1 MENEKNIFLQITD
14 VGTGKR
20 CILRIEQDET
30 SLPLRVL
37 LEKYLNNAPIDGLI
51 EDRRITGDSAETLQD
66 IQDLVYVSGDNG
78 QLGDMFT
85 GTVFQQAGRAIALDS
100 VPILGPG
107 LVSGTRILVIDLNID
122 RTNAGYDR
130 NWAGFHKRRWKRHH
144 KVYSDFVSS
153 SLEMEC
159 SQAEAED
166 ILLLSSKECK
176 LRLIQALAKRIW
188 ESDFESYSRFT
199 GRKLAHKTGDETVR
213 NIIEGAGGIC
223 SEKVQALKF
232 ITDHYGLPSEYLFA
246 GVDARG
252 PMPEAR
258 LRELLD
264 TFDFRFSK
272 RYMRYWQH
280 TALLYTIEDTTVLVD
295 ATNGNIPLLFL
306 TGDAAESVLRHE
318 DKQPVS
324 VRMVDSY
331 EDFYYHRV
339 SQDIPE
345 NLFFAME
352 GWIPY
357 IDLVQVFENELG
369 LYLSADFYVTPVLF
383 RNARE
388 FDMLKQEYAGVC
400 DRAGIECSVSSEWT
414 LDSPLGRQ
422 FFRREPQVGER
433 VMLSKDHLL
442 ERYNG
447 WDGPGHDGGLVV
459 MKLRN
464 RKLSSR
470 RAEFP

>member
-1 MENEKNIFLQITD
+1 M
-14 VGTGKR
+14 
-20 CILRIEQDET
+20 
-30 SLPLRVL
+30 PLRAL
-37 LEKYLNNAPIDGLI
+37 LEKYLNNAPIDALI
-51 EDRRITGDSAETLQD
+51 DDLRIAGDSAEALQD

-85 GTVFQQAGRAIALDS
+85 GIVFQQADRAIALDS
-100 VPILGPG
+100 VPMLEPG
-107 LVSGTRILVIDLNID
+107 LVKGTQILVIDLNID

-130 NWAGFHKRRWKRHH
+130 NWAGFHKRRWMRHH
-144 KVYSDFVSS
+144 KVYSDFVSA

-166 ILLLSSKECK
+166 ILLLSSKERK
-176 LRLIQALAKRIW
+176 LRLIQTLAKRIW

-199 GRKLAHKTGDETVR
+199 GRKQAHKTGDETVR
-213 NIIEGAGGIC
+213 NIIDGAGGIC

-306 TGDAAESVLRHE
+306 AGDAAESVLRRE
-318 DKQPVS
+318 DKHPVS

-369 LYLSADFYVTPVLF
+369 LYLSASFYVTPIAF

-400 DRAGIECSVSSEWT
+400 DRAGIEYSVSSEWT
-414 LDSPLGRQ
+414 LDSPLGQQ
-422 FFRREPQVGER
+422 FFQREPQVCER
-433 VMLSKDHLL
+433 IMLSKDHLL
-442 ERYNG
+442 ERYNK
-447 WDGPGHDGGLVV
+447 WDGPGHEGGLVV

-464 RKLSSR
+464 RELFSHR
-470 RAEFP
+470 VGFP